1 MRNVMR
7 LSAVGAGLCGALFV
21 AAPAVAEAA
30 DGPHGNM
37 QMCSKNVTPGILGGL
52 LPHAGEQS
60 ESCVSSSSANPGA
73 SANAGTSGGA
83 GASVS
88 PGMSGG
94 AEMPAT
100 PEAPASPVTPGQ

>member
-37 QMCSKNVTPGILGGL
+37 QMCSKNITPGILGGL

-60 ESCVSSSSANPGA
+60 ESCVSSSSASPGA
-73 SANAGTSGGA
+73 SANAG
-83 GASVS
+83 ASVT